1 MVSLLRHRSVRC
13 SDTVRQSRKP
23 QSVYD
28 CYGRHPVSRFS
39 RKFYKRYHAQKI
51 FRVHDV
57 HIGKDFVSVRVVS
70 AKYPSIWMVVWTTE
84 LRASLGRTLAI
95 VQRQSKRCI
104 CRQLRDS
111 QAAVSCQLHGQPEQE
126 IVSADVLWEQHSS
139 VYPRCVL
146 RLARRYRSHCSS
158 IAS

>member
-1 MVSLLRHRSVRC
+1 M
-13 SDTVRQSRKP
+13 
-23 QSVYD
+23 
-28 CYGRHPVSRFS
+28 
-39 RKFYKRYHAQKI
+39 
-51 FRVHDV
+51 
-57 HIGKDFVSVRVVS
+57 SVRVAS
-70 AKYPSIWMVVWTTE
+70 AKYPSIWMVVWTTGHVDGG
-84 LRASLGRTLAI
+84 SLGRTLAI

-126 IVSADVLWEQHSS
+126 IVSTDVFMDKHSS

-146 RLARRYRSHCSS
+146 RLVRRCRGHCSS